1 MKHGIHGMPWDTVY
15 GKRKAEARE
24 TAKNEERE
32 VNAGPQAV
40 LGTIYQCA
48 RKDSGVSEE
57 CTPCSPFSSPE
68 GKEVPEVWYMTG
80 LSLGYREQPYL
91 FDELDKMVAYAPIC
105 EGSSNI
111 KIIPVLLSFRRRG
124 VYMEPVSKWS
134 PF

>member
-1 MKHGIHGMPWDTVY
+1 MRRG
-15 GKRKAEARE
+15 
-24 TAKNEERE
+24 E

-40 LGTIYQCA
+40 LGTIINALGKTVESAKNAHRA
-48 RKDSGVSEE
+48 RHSLRQK
-57 CTPCSPFSSPE
+57 

-111 KIIPVLLSFRRRG
+111 KFIPVLLSFRRRG